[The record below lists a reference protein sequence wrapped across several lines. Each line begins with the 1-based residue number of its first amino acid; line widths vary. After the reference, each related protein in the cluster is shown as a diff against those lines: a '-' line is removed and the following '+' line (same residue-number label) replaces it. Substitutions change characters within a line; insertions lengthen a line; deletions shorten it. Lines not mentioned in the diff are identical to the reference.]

1 MRKSIILPFYLFAL
15 FLAFSCA
22 NESKLPSQFS
32 YPTEAV
38 PTEKFS
44 VNPQTADTI
53 VTATGS
59 IITFPKNSILTK
71 NGDPITGN
79 VTVTVEEYLDPF
91 DFLANDMPLEYDSNS
106 TEYLFESAAMSEIR
120 AFANGEECIVNKQA
134 QPTVYLA
141 AAASE
146 KDFNL
151 YALDTNTRQW
161 TNIGKDEVIDA
172 KAIEDSLD
180 RREEAIV
187 NRAEEGLV
195 KPLKP
200 KENSED
206 LPTLEIEIE
215 PGVFKELEIYE
226 NMLFAIDTTDY
237 KTIENDAKMVWIDV
251 KVERSAKNGCYNLRF
266 VNAEKVLNLEGYP
279 VFEGENYQEAL
290 RVFNE
295 KIDSYSTV
303 RTNRIK
309 EERRLAK
316 EREEELR
323 KKEAERLEAFRK
335 QQLLMKR
342 RIEEAQKEI
351 TANTNN
357 RKNILRSFQIESFG
371 VFNCD
376 RPIFRDRARMEPVFV
391 NEQGETLDVQQISI
405 AYFGLN
411 TLNKLTKFD
420 FGVLVGE
427 PAVLIVQAYP
437 NWYFM
442 STKDF
447 KKQADMARLNK
458 KVRFNM
464 KLPPNNQN
472 KKEML
477 KSFVY

>member
-1 MRKSIILPFYLFAL
+1 MRNSIILLHFLFAL
-15 FLAFSCA
+15 VLIVSCA
-22 NESKLPSQFS
+22 PEEQLSSEIS
-32 YPTEAV
+32 YPTKAV

-44 VNPQTADTI
+44 VNPQKADTI

-59 IITFPKNSILTK
+59 IITFPKNSILNQK
-71 NGDPITGN
+71 GEPITGQ

-120 AFANGEECIVNKQA
+120 AFANGEECIVNKES

-141 AAASE
+141 AAETE
-146 KDFNL
+146 KSFNL

-161 TNIGKDEVIDA
+161 TNIGKDQVIDA

-226 NMLFAIDTTDY
+226 NMLFAIDTTEY

-251 KVERSAKNGCYNLRF
+251 KVERSDKKGCYNLRF

-279 VFEGENYQEAL
+279 VFEGDNYQEAL

-295 KIDSYSTV
+295 KIDSYSTI
-303 RTNRIK
+303 RKNRIK

-342 RIEEAQKEI
+342 RIEEAKKEI
-351 TANTNN
+351 AANTNN
-357 RKNILRSFQIESFG
+357 RKNLLRSFQIESFG
-371 VFNCD
+371 VYNCD
-376 RPIFRDRARMEPVFV
+376 RPIFKDRVRMEPVFV
-391 NEQGETLDVQQISI
+391 NEKGETMDVQQISI
-405 AYFGLN
+405 AYFRLN
-411 TLNKLTKFD
+411 TLNRLTKFD

-447 KKQADMARLNK
+447 IKQADMARLNK
-458 KVRFNM
+458 KVRFQM
-464 KLPPNNQN
+464 KLPPSNET

-477 KSFVY
+477 KNFVY